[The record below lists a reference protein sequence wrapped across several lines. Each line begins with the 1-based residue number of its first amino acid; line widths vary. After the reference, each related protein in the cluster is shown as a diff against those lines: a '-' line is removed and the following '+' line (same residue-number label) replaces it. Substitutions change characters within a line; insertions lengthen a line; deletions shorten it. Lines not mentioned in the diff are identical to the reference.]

1 MPESLVVEARGLCME
16 YGTAEL
22 RSRVLD
28 GLDLDVARGEF
39 IALLGRS
46 GSGKSTL
53 LHLLGAID
61 RATGGAL
68 RVGGVDLT
76 ALDEEARARFR
87 RRQVGFVFQAYNLL
101 TTLTVAENLRLPLT
115 LNKLPDDGRVDALLT
130 RLGLADKA
138 GRYADRLSGGEQQR
152 VAIGR
157 ALIHAPLL
165 VLADEPTG
173 NLDEDTAGQV
183 LALFKELVREGG
195 GTLVMATHSLDA
207 CAGAD
212 RVLRIEHGR
221 LVEARPVKS

>member
-138 GRYADRLSGGEQQR
+138 GRYADRLSGGGQQR